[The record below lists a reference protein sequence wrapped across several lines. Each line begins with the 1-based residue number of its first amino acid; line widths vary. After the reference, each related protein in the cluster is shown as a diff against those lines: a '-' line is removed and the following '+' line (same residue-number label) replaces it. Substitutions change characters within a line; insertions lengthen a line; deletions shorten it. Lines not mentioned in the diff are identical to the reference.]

1 MITLR
6 EQLFSKLGIVRLD
19 NVHSCCSDGGLC
31 THWRPVAGFEAG
43 DVGYS
48 KYSRCRTLGSTMRLL
63 LALLILWAVLAVI
76 GFAVKSLLWLA
87 IVALVLFFAT
97 SVYGAVRGRSRI
109 LGR

>member
-1 MITLR
+1 
-6 EQLFSKLGIVRLD
+6 
-19 NVHSCCSDGGLC
+19 
-31 THWRPVAGFEAG
+31 
-43 DVGYS
+43 
-48 KYSRCRTLGSTMRLL
+48 MRLL